1 MSDLSRYREEDPSDL
16 QGLEDGI
23 DFLAGWAA
31 DLITAPFRSV
41 SKSDEQETH
50 SVSKRK
56 RRRCKHR
63 RTTIVREIVTIEE
76 DY

>member
-31 DLITAPFRSV
+31 DLITAPFRAI
-41 SKSDEQETH
+41 SKSDDQETH
-50 SVSKRK
+50 SVSQRK
-56 RRRCKHR
+56 RQRCKHR